1 VPGELKL
8 ARAGD
13 LKLAGCRPGYRP
25 PLAEHFRASLCRVLQ
40 AQVHSAERAFS
51 KAAEK
56 VRTVLQVLRVAC
68 ATRAA
73 MT

>member
-1 VPGELKL
+1 
-8 ARAGD
+8 
-13 LKLAGCRPGYRP
+13 
-25 PLAEHFRASLCRVLQ
+25 LAEHFRASLCRVLQ